1 MALLRPTA
9 VAYLAAYS
17 SAMLTGGQNV
27 TDGPKPEKP
36 ADKDL
41 DQALRKIYEQ
51 YGPNLS
57 AFFKDVHEQLKR
69 EARTDSEIG
78 ISLDPRC

>member
-1 MALLRPTA
+1 VP
-9 VAYLAAYS
+9 
-17 SAMLTGGQNV
+17 N
-27 TDGPKPEKP
+27 GPKPQKP

-57 AFFKDVHEQLKR
+57 AFFKDVHEQLRR
-69 EARTDSEIG
+69 EARTDNERS
-78 ISLDPRC
+78 ISFDRQ